1 MTFDPGTWWLALGL
15 LGVFGTVLGFFW
27 KRDRDEN
34 DRTKGRVEKLEQ
46 TSVKKTELE
55 KVEETLTAQGRSISH
70 IEKTYVEESKLDT
83 VRTELWNETKK
94 QASDIE
100 YIKENCLRK
109 DDFLRQMMRLESM
122 VTDINKYLREG
133 SGKNA

>member
-55 KVEETLTAQGRSISH
+55 KVEETLTAQGRSISN
-70 IEKTYVEESKLDT
+70 IEKTYVEESKLDK

>member
-1 MTFDPGTWWLALGL
+1 MY
-15 LGVFGTVLGFFW
+15 
-27 KRDRDEN
+27 KR
-34 DRTKGRVEKLEQ
+34 Q
-46 TSVKKTELE
+46 
-55 KVEETLTAQGRSISH
+55 AQGRSISH
-70 IEKTYVEESKLDT
+70 IEKTYVEESKLDK